1 MEDQEILALYR
12 ERSEA
17 AIAETAA
24 KYGSYCHTVAYN
36 ILHNEEDA
44 GECLNDTWLRAWNA
58 IPPKQPDCLGAFLA
72 RITRNLALNR
82 YQKQHAGK
90 RGQGQTELALE
101 ELKDCLFLPDSVED
115 RIEEQLLAQ
124 SVERFLRGLP
134 KQRRTIFIRRYW
146 YLYSVSQIAAQYG
159 MSENKV
165 ALLLFRM
172 RRQLKSHFE
181 KEGIFL

>member
-1 MEDQEILALYR
+1 MINCIPFRKACTGFPEGAHPIIEKRAL
-12 ERSEA
+12 
-17 AIAETAA
+17 
-24 KYGSYCHTVAYN
+24 CH
-36 ILHNEEDA
+36 
-44 GECLNDTWLRAWNA
+44 
-58 IPPKQPDCLGAFLA
+58 
-72 RITRNLALNR
+72 R
-82 YQKQHAGK
+82 YIQ
-90 RGQGQTELALE
+90 
-101 ELKDCLFLPDSVED
+101 
-115 RIEEQLLAQ
+115 IEEQLLAQ